1 MQIVIAGAGEV
12 GYELAESLCEKN
24 DVYVIDKDKDKLERF
39 SELDVITIRGNA
51 GNLKVLKEAGVEKA
65 DYFLA
70 VTGNDEVNLISALTA
85 KRLGA
90 KKTLVRIE
98 NPEYTESPV
107 VKFHPLGFDVVVCPS
122 LALAQEAVRV
132 AGLLPVLGVVTLGE
146 EMELLEIQVAEE
158 SPLVGHSLNEIK
170 LPPETLVV
178 SIFRNGEILSPGI
191 EKIEPGDRIEILG
204 KSSEIRRLREVF
216 GVPSVK
222 RVTVFGTG
230 YIGSYIVE
238 ILSKTR
244 VNVKVIGA
252 SKKACEELN
261 EKFKDIK
268 VIHADYLN
276 VKMLVE
282 EEVGKS
288 DAILAMTD
296 SDEKNLMI
304 SLLCKK
310 FGAKKA
316 IAKVENRDYVE
327 VFERVG
333 VDKVLNPRSIT
344 VVEVLK
350 QLMMEKIEVK
360 TLAEV
365 RGSLI
370 VEVVVKSDKVVG
382 KRISELNLPKNS
394 IVIAVV
400 RESRGL
406 LPYADMQLMDNDRVI
421 LSSSWEDL
429 DKIGEIFG

>member
-12 GYELAESLCEKN
+12 GYELAEALCEKN

-39 SELDVITIRGNA
+39 AELDVIVVRGNA
-51 GNLKVLKEAGVEKA
+51 GNLKVLREAKVEKA

-85 KRLGA
+85 KRLGV
-90 KKTLVRIE
+90 KKTFVRIE
-98 NPEYTESPV
+98 NPEYVDSPV

-132 AGLLPVLGVVTLGE
+132 AGLLPAIGLITLGG
-146 EMELLEIQVAEE
+146 EMELLEVQVTED
-158 SPLVGHSLNEIK
+158 SSLVGQSLSDLK
-170 LPPETLVV
+170 LPPEALVV
-178 SIFRNGEILSPGI
+178 SILRDGEAISPGI
-191 EKIEPGDRIEILG
+191 EKIEPGDRIEVLG
-204 KSSEIRRLREVF
+204 KNSEIKGLRELF
-216 GVPSVK
+216 GIPPVK

-238 ILSKTR
+238 VLSKSR

-261 EKFKDIK
+261 EKFRDIK
-268 VIHADYLN
+268 VIHSDYLN

-316 IAKVENRDYVE
+316 ITKVENRDYVE
-327 VFERVG
+327 IFEKVG

-344 VVEVLK
+344 VIEVLK

-360 TLAEV
+360 TLAEI

-370 VEVVVKSDKVVG
+370 VEVVVKGEKVVG
-382 KRISELNLPKNS
+382 KEISDLGLPKKAV
-394 IVIAVV
+394 IIAVV
-400 RESRGL
+400 RENKSL
-406 LPYADMQLMDNDRVI
+406 LPYPNMQLMMGDRVI
-421 LSSSWEDL
+421 LSTSWEEL
-429 DKIGEIFG
+429 DKIGEIFE

>member
-1 MQIVIAGAGEV
+1 
-12 GYELAESLCEKN
+12 
-24 DVYVIDKDKDKLERF
+24 
-39 SELDVITIRGNA
+39 
-51 GNLKVLKEAGVEKA
+51 
-65 DYFLA
+65 
-70 VTGNDEVNLISALTA
+70 
-85 KRLGA
+85 
-90 KKTLVRIE
+90 
-98 NPEYTESPV
+98 
-107 VKFHPLGFDVVVCPS
+107 
-122 LALAQEAVRV
+122 
-132 AGLLPVLGVVTLGE
+132 
-146 EMELLEIQVAEE
+146 EE

>member
-1 MQIVIAGAGEV
+1 
-12 GYELAESLCEKN
+12 
-24 DVYVIDKDKDKLERF
+24 
-39 SELDVITIRGNA
+39 
-51 GNLKVLKEAGVEKA
+51 
-65 DYFLA
+65 
-70 VTGNDEVNLISALTA
+70 
-85 KRLGA
+85 
-90 KKTLVRIE
+90 
-98 NPEYTESPV
+98 
-107 VKFHPLGFDVVVCPS
+107 
-122 LALAQEAVRV
+122 
-132 AGLLPVLGVVTLGE
+132 
-146 EMELLEIQVAEE
+146 
-158 SPLVGHSLNEIK
+158 
-170 LPPETLVV
+170 
-178 SIFRNGEILSPGI
+178 
-191 EKIEPGDRIEILG
+191 
-204 KSSEIRRLREVF
+204 
-216 GVPSVK
+216 
-222 RVTVFGTG
+222 
-230 YIGSYIVE
+230 
-238 ILSKTR
+238 R